1 MNCFFELEGS
11 AGSFDVL
18 ATGDSSSSC
27 IVPGELLEG
36 PKARS
41 RCIGDPSLSTDRR
54 TEGLEGPA
62 IVSSRLCRF
71 ASGLAS
77 LLGRATLV
85 RFAAERA
92 RVIVTSTTG
101 VSRFVGEVEPLI
113 ERRTGVVDMVVDVN
127 RFGQRSKQLDIATS
141 AFAK

>member
-1 MNCFFELEGS
+1 MNCFFELEGIGCGN

-27 IVPGELLEG
+27 ILLGELLE
-36 PKARS
+36 ARRAHS
-41 RCIGDPSLSTDRR
+41 RCIGDPPLFTGRR
-54 TEGLEGPA
+54 TEALEGPA

-85 RFAAERA
+85 RFAADPA

-101 VSRFVGEVEPLI
+101 VSRFVGETEPLI
-113 ERRTGVVDMVVDVN
+113 ERRLGVVDMLSKVIGLV
-127 RFGQRSKQLDIATS
+127 QRSK
-141 AFAK
+141 